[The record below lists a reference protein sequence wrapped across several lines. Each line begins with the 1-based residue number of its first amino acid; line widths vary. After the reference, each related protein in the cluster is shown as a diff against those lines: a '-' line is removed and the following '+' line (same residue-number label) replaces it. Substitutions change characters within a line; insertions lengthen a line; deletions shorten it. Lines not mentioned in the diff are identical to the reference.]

1 MHADL
6 AESGA
11 RLSKSFREGQALM
24 GERIVEMMAASEAAR
39 RRLVEA
45 EAATAA
51 AEAARL
57 AEGAAAAAEKL
68 RLGQERERER
78 ALMAQRITML
88 QQRVR
93 DRQEAVRCARDQM
106 TRLSAIWERTRLGQQ
121 VGHSPCERDGERE
134 HCATMRGRAL

>member
-1 MHADL
+1 M
-6 AESGA
+6 EE
-11 RLSKSFREGQALM
+11 RL
-24 GERIVEMMAASEAAR
+24 VEMEAASEAAR
-39 RRLVEA
+39 RRLVKA

-121 VGHSPCERDGERE
+121 VGHAPLRPFRACWGALRVVRQGG
-134 HCATMRGRAL
+134 TMKVSLQAM